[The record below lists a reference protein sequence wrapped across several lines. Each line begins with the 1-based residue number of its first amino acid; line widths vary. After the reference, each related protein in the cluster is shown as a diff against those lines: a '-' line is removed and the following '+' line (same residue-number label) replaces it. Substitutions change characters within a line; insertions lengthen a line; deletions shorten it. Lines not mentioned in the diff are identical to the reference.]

1 MRISRTILAAAISAA
16 AALTAVSAVSAQSQ
30 PSSAPAASASTYTD
44 AELAQYGKALKT
56 VSQLS
61 ASLNGAQPTEAQA
74 NDMRK
79 AVTDAGLT
87 AERFN
92 AIATAAQADPVLRA
106 RVAVA
111 SSTPSAAGSVG
122 AGVSDEEATNFV
134 KAVAAITAV
143 GAGANPTA
151 DQQKA
156 QQEAVKNAGLTAE
169 RFNAISTAAGSDE
182 HLRARLALAKAKL
195 G

>member
-1 MRISRTILAAAISAA
+1 MRISRTILAAAFSAA
-16 AALTAVSAVSAQSQ
+16 AALTAVSAAQAQ
-30 PSSAPAASASTYTD
+30 PAPAATATQFSD

-92 AIATAAQADPVLRA
+92 EIATAAQGDAVLKA
-106 RVAVA
+106 RIAVA
-111 SSTPSAAGSVG
+111 AATPSPAGSPG
-122 AGVSDEEATNFV
+122 AGVSDAEATSFV
-134 KAVAAITAV
+134 KAMAAITAV
-143 GAGANPTA
+143 GAGENPTA

-156 QQEAVKNAGLTAE
+156 QQEAVKSAGLSAE
-169 RFNAISTAAGSDE
+169 RFNAIATAARADE